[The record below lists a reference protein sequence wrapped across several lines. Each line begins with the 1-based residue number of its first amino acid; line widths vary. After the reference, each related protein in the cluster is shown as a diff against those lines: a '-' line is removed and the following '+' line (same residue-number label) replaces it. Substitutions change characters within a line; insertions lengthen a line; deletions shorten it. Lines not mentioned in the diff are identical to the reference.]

1 MQNKEQQIQASLIV
15 FNLNWTENT
24 SLSVSKCGK
33 WEKKMYV
40 WFSIAKR
47 AGILAPTFCI

>member
-24 SLSVSKCGK
+24 LLSVSKCGK
-33 WEKKMYV
+33 WEKMYV